1 LTRGA
6 PKWKDSSMATAILAI
21 VGVLVLVVGM
31 PRVAASDEAKTPIRP
46 LILNLSPA
54 AQSYEAAFNQVI
66 REDGPRPRSRGAGE
80 VQPDGSVQYGSVNV
94 TVKNPCPEGTVH
106 YEPPPLPGR
115 RARR

>member
-1 LTRGA
+1 MDKMIRAAVAGLLVGLGT
-6 PKWKDSSMATAILAI
+6 PVLAA
-21 VGVLVLVVGM
+21 GE
-31 PRVAASDEAKTPIRP
+31 EAKTAIRP

-54 AQSYEAAFNQVI
+54 APQSYEAAFKQAL
-66 REDGPRPRSRGAGE
+66 REEGPKPRPRGAGE